1 MSDMMPLDL
10 PISIEAARELYR
22 GQDAAHAFDHV
33 LRVYH
38 LAERIGQA
46 EGADMRVLLTAVL
59 LHDIA
64 REGEDHHLRGAE
76 AARRLLAN
84 EDPDFVEAVVHCIEA
99 HRFRKGPQPQTLEAR
114 ILQDADKLD
123 AIGAI
128 GVARSFAHAGH
139 HGHRLWASLEEV
151 SATPRPDGP
160 DDTPVHEYW
169 YKLRHLAGRMNTET
183 ARQLAQERHAFMET
197 FFRVLDEECRGQR

>member
-1 MSDMMPLDL
+1 MKTHISVDL
-10 PISIEAARELYR
+10 PISIDDARRLYE

-33 LRVYH
+33 MRVYH

-64 REGEDHHLRGAE
+64 REGADHHLQG
-76 AARRLLAN
+76 ARRARELLAD
-84 EDPDFVEAVVHCIEA
+84 EDPEFVDAVAHCIEA
-99 HRFRKGPQPQTLEAR
+99 HRFRKGPNPQTLEAR

-128 GVARSFAHAGH
+128 GVARAFAHAGH
-139 HGHRLWASLEEV
+139 HNHRLWASLEEV
-151 SATPRPDGP
+151 STTPRPDGENY
-160 DDTPVHEYW
+160 TPVHEYW
-169 YKLRHLAGRMNTET
+169 YKLRHLAERMNTET
-183 ARQLAQERHAFMET
+183 ARELARERHAFMEQ
-197 FFRVLDEECRGQR
+197 FFHRLEAECTGER